1 MQQLPF
7 SAPKSRIRVDI
18 GNMRTQFIAQTR
30 AWGVCAKLPPAHE
43 EKNGVRYIDIPD
55 TRFII
60 GYLRDPRRP
69 MTPLENRF
77 LALLKEELSFLEE

>member
-1 MQQLPF
+1 
-7 SAPKSRIRVDI
+7 
-18 GNMRTQFIAQTR
+18 MRPAR
-30 AWGVCAKLPPAHE
+30 MHRGVCAKLPPAHE

-69 MTPLENRF
+69 VTSLEQRF
-77 LALLKEELSFLEE
+77 LELLQEELEFLSE